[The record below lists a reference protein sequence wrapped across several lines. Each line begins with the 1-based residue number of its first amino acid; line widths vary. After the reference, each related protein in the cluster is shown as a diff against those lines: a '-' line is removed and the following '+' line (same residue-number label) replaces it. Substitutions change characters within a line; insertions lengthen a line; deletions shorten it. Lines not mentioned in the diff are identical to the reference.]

1 MKIDRG
7 LLMTLAAATLTAA
20 CASAGATGG
29 GAGGGGPRVS
39 VAAPDVTCS
48 TGQLMGTP
56 AADSAA
62 GVLALINTAADSAQ
76 AVQYAQARAIA
87 GRAIAATPDNAYGY
101 YLAGQAALG
110 TADYADADSLLRRS
124 VQLCP
129 ELGAYDV
136 NRLLVG
142 GAGLAF
148 DRAQAA
154 LQAGDTTAAVAGYET
169 ALRMDPNNYPAEF
182 YMGLVAFGRENTDEA
197 VRRWRNVATIID
209 ALPADSSAQVTADR
223 RSARINAVNAL
234 TFAARQYLQR
244 EQTAQAVQLLSG
256 LTRDLPNNADVAYY
270 YALALNTEQRWQELL
285 PAAQRAVELA
295 PLNYG
300 ALVLMYNGYA
310 GQSQQASAAGQ
321 SAQASELGRQAAQV
335 RQRHD
340 SLPVQIE
347 QLQVDVDGASTA
359 IRGVA
364 VGTGR
369 TAPVTVEFT
378 LHGADG
384 PVGTGRTTITP
395 PAAADAQSRFEL
407 TVANAEPVMGVTYTV
422 IGG

>member
-1 MKIDRG
+1 MQMKIDRG
-7 LLMTLAAATLTAA
+7 LLATLAAAMLTAA

-29 GAGGGGPRVS
+29 GEGPSMAVS
-39 VAAPDVTCS
+39 TPEVTCS
-48 TGQLMGTP
+48 TSPLTSTP
-56 AADSAA
+56 VADSSAA
-62 GVLALINTAADSAQ
+62 ILALITTAGDSAQ
-76 AVQYAQARAIA
+76 AVQYAQARQIA
-87 GRAIAATPDNAYGY
+87 GRAITGSPGNAYAY

-110 TADYADADSLLRRS
+110 TSDYADADSLLRRS
-124 VQLCP
+124 LQLCP

-136 NRLLVG
+136 DRLLRG

-148 DRAQAA
+148 DRGQGA
-154 LQAGDTTAAVAGYET
+154 LQSGDTAAAVAAYET

-182 YMGLVAFGRENTDEA
+182 YLGLVAFGQQRTDES
-197 VRRWRNVATIID
+197 VERWRRVATIID
-209 ALPADSSAQVTADR
+209 ALPADTSAQVMADR
-223 RSARINAVNAL
+223 RAARINAVNAL
-234 TFAARQYLQR
+234 TFAARQYLER
-244 EQTAQAVQLLSG
+244 EQTAQGVQLLQQLG
-256 LTRDLPNNADVAYY
+256 RDLPNNADVAYY

-285 PAAQRAVELA
+285 PAAQRAVEMQ

-300 ALVLMYNGYA
+300 ALVLVYNGYA
-310 GQSQQASAAGQ
+310 GQSQQAASAGQ
-321 SAQASELGRQAAQV
+321 NARASELGRQAALV

-347 QLQVDVDGASTA
+347 QLQVDVDGDSTA

-384 PVGTGRTTITP
+384 PLGTGRTTITP
-395 PAAADAQSRFEL
+395 PAADAQSRFEL
-407 TVANAEPVMGVTYTV
+407 SIPNADVVMGVTYRV

>member
-7 LLMTLAAATLTAA
+7 LLATLAAAMLTAA

-29 GAGGGGPRVS
+29 AEGPGTAVS
-39 VAAPDVTCS
+39 TPGVTCS
-48 TGQLMGTP
+48 TSPLVSTP
-56 AADSAA
+56 TADSSATI
-62 GVLALINTAADSAQ
+62 LALISPNDSAQ
-76 AVQYAQARAIA
+76 AAKYAQARQVA
-87 GRAIAATPDNAYGY
+87 GRAITGSPGNAYAY

-124 VQLCP
+124 RELCP

-136 NRLLVG
+136 DRLLTG
-142 GAGLAF
+142 GAGLTF
-148 DRAQAA
+148 DRALAT
-154 LQAGDTTAAVAGYET
+154 LQSGDTTAAVAGFET
-169 ALRMDPNNYPAEF
+169 ALRMDPDNYPSEF
-182 YMGLVAFGRENTDEA
+182 YMGLVAFGQQRTDES
-197 VRRWRNVATIID
+197 VERWRRVATIID
-209 ALPADSSAQVTADR
+209 RLPADTSAQVMADR

-234 TFAARQYLQR
+234 TFAARQYLER
-244 EQTAQAVQLLSG
+244 EQTAQGVQLLQQLS
-256 LTRDLPNNADVAYY
+256 RDLPNNADVAYY

-285 PAAQRAVELA
+285 PAAQRAVEMQ

-300 ALVLMYNGYA
+300 ALVLVYNGYA
-310 GQSQQASAAGQ
+310 GQSQQAASAGQ
-321 SAQASELGRQAAQV
+321 NARASELGRQAALV

-347 QLQVDVDGASTA
+347 QLQVDVDGDSTA

-369 TAPVTVEFT
+369 NAPVTVEFT

-384 PVGTGRTTITP
+384 PLGTGRTTITP
-395 PAAADAQSRFEL
+395 PATDAQARFEL
-407 TVANAEPVMGVTYTV
+407 TVPNGEAVMGVTYRV
-422 IGG
+422 VGG

>member
-7 LLMTLAAATLTAA
+7 LLATLAAAMLTAA

-29 GAGGGGPRVS
+29 GEGPSMAVS
-39 VAAPDVTCS
+39 TPEVTCS
-48 TGQLMGTP
+48 TSPLTSTP
-56 AADSAA
+56 VADSSAA
-62 GVLALINTAADSAQ
+62 ILALITTAGDSAQ
-76 AVQYAQARAIA
+76 AVQYAQARQIA
-87 GRAIAATPDNAYGY
+87 GRAITGSPGNAYAY

-110 TADYADADSLLRRS
+110 TSDYADADSLLRRS
-124 VQLCP
+124 LQLCP

-136 NRLLVG
+136 DRLLRG

-148 DRAQAA
+148 DRGQGA
-154 LQAGDTTAAVAGYET
+154 LQSGDTAAAVAAYET

-182 YMGLVAFGRENTDEA
+182 YLGLVAFGQQRTDES
-197 VRRWRNVATIID
+197 VERWRRVATIID
-209 ALPADSSAQVTADR
+209 ALPADTSAQVMADR
-223 RSARINAVNAL
+223 RAARINAVNAL
-234 TFAARQYLQR
+234 TFAARQYLER
-244 EQTAQAVQLLSG
+244 EQTAQGVQLLQQLG
-256 LTRDLPNNADVAYY
+256 RDLPNNADVAYY

-285 PAAQRAVELA
+285 PAAQRAVEMQ

-300 ALVLMYNGYA
+300 ALVLVYNGYA
-310 GQSQQASAAGQ
+310 GQSQQAASAGQ
-321 SAQASELGRQAAQV
+321 NARASELGRQAALV

-347 QLQVDVDGASTA
+347 QLQVDVDGDSTA

-384 PVGTGRTTITP
+384 PLGTGRTTITP
-395 PAAADAQSRFEL
+395 PAADAQSRFEL
-407 TVANAEPVMGVTYTV
+407 SIPNADVVMGVTYRV